1 MITSRSFWGEER
13 IYFHDAQGR
22 LSAIPRDWTD
32 LAQPDP
38 FETIAAG
45 RSWFRMED
53 LLELAHWIERRRDG
67 V

>member
-13 IYFHDAQGR
+13 IYFHDPQGR
-22 LSAIPRDWTD
+22 LSAIPRAWTD

-38 FETIAAG
+38 FVTMAAG

-53 LLELAHWIERRRDG
+53 LLELVRWIGRSRDE